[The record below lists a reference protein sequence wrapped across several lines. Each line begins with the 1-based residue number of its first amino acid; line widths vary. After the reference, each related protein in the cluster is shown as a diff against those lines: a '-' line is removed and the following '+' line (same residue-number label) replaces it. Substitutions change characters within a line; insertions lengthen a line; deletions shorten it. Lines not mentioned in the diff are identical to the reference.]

1 MSHNSCWLRDH
12 APLTSRAVAYT
23 EDDEWQKSWLNNQKW
38 QQPDALD
45 SGSLTMMGALL
56 SILCGLIAFM
66 ECQSN
71 FMPEDHI
78 TSERCNI
85 PQLLRRL
92 CLCKIFQIKKSES
105 EDAQNPEERT
115 LDDIRSWELGEN
127 KEKKE
132 LGENEEKKENCCA
145 SKIKA
150 MSDGKFDEFLV
161 YLLINLPFNFMI
173 ACYTVV
179 GPSLIASD
187 GSMGIRSDLAGLWQM
202 GSPVA
207 VEMVNLPSTF
217 IIALVISNLAVSFF
231 FNDDL
236 FVGLGI

>member
-12 APLTSRAVAYT
+12 APLTSRNDAYT
-23 EDDEWQKSWLNNQKW
+23 EDDEWQKSWRNNQKW

-92 CLCKIFQIKKSES
+92 CLCKIFQIKITES
-105 EDAQNPEERT
+105 EDTQNPEERT

-132 LGENEEKKENCCA
+132 LGESEEKKENCCA

-231 FNDDL
+231 FQ
-236 FVGLGI
+236 

>member
-12 APLTSRAVAYT
+12 VPLNSRNAYT
-23 EDDEWQKSWLNNQKW
+23 EDNEWQSSWRNNQKW

-71 FMPEDHI
+71 FIPEDHI

-92 CLCKIFQIKKSES
+92 CLCKIFQIKKTES
-105 EDAQNPEERT
+105 KERT
-115 LDDIRSWELGEN
+115 LDDIRSW
-127 KEKKE
+127 E

-187 GSMGIRSDLAGLWQM
+187 GPMGIRSDLAGLWQM

-217 IIALVISNLAVSFF
+217 IIALVINNLAVSFF
-231 FNDDL
+231 FNDYL
-236 FVGLGI
+236 FVGIGI